1 MRPELIGSV
10 VQQTWGEGQVS
21 SNGSEFESSYYSCFT
36 QRACE
41 VWRTDTGEGSL
52 VVDALGPILT
62 RSVITLIDVDFT
74 VGSGPAGWTDTFIGT
89 WSIDTLRS
97 VLTGP
102 NNQTLVDFCITVFAR
117 PSRGTATG
125 VGPKTVVTRGP
136 VLTGRYRTHSLMLL
150 SHLSPVNPGGHVHL
164 KLPTRFS
171 QVAPF
176 RHGLFRHSSVS
187 LSQFLPD
194 RPGGH

>member
-21 SNGSEFESSYYSCFT
+21 SNGSEFESSYYSSLT

-52 VVDALGPILT
+52 IVDALGSILT

-89 WSIDTLRS
+89 WSIDTLCS

-102 NNQTLVDFCITVFAR
+102 NNQTLVDFCITVFAS

-136 VLTGRYRTHSLMLL
+136 VLTGSIQNTFIDVALTPLPCESGRTCALKASYQVLT
-150 SHLSPVNPGGHVHL
+150 GGSIQ
-164 KLPTRFS
+164 TRVVQTFI
-171 QVAPF
+171 
-176 RHGLFRHSSVS
+176 SVVITV
-187 LSQFLPD
+187 PA
-194 RPGGH
+194 

>member
-21 SNGSEFESSYYSCFT
+21 SNGSEFESSYYSSLT

-41 VWRTDTGEGSL
+41 VWRTDTSEGSL

-74 VGSGPAGWTDTFIGT
+74 VGSGPAVWTDTFIGT
-89 WSIDTLRS
+89 WSIDTLS
-97 VLTGP
+97 SILTGT

-136 VLTGRYRTHSLMLL
+136 VLTGSIQNTFIDVALTPLPCESGRTCALKASYQVLT
-150 SHLSPVNPGGHVHL
+150 GGSIQ
-164 KLPTRFS
+164 TRVVQTFI
-171 QVAPF
+171 
-176 RHGLFRHSSVS
+176 SVVITV
-187 LSQFLPD
+187 PA
-194 RPGGH
+194 

>member
-52 VVDALGPILT
+52 IVDALGPILT

-74 VGSGPAGWTDTFIGT
+74 VGSSPAGWTDTFIGT

-117 PSRGTATG
+117 PSRGAATG

-136 VLTGRYRTHSLMLL
+136 VLTGSIQNTFIDVALTPLPCKSGRTCA
-150 SHLSPVNPGGHVHL
+150 L
-164 KLPTRFS
+164 KASYQVLTDGSIQTRVVQTFI
-171 QVAPF
+171 
-176 RHGLFRHSSVS
+176 SVVITV
-187 LSQFLPD
+187 PA
-194 RPGGH
+194 